1 MTSNYRLA
9 SCRIS
14 AGSVGR
20 ALVSPLIGGLL
31 GALPSALTCGR
42 VEARLGRVGTFALDH
57 AGHVEWWTARGRRA
71 QRPDGIA
78 CRARAGLRSPG
89 R

>member
-1 MTSNYRLA
+1 MTPNYRLP

-20 ALVSPLIGGLL
+20 ALLSPLIGGLR
-31 GALPSALTCGR
+31 GALPSAPTCGH
-42 VEARLGRVGTFALDH
+42 VEVGLGRVDTFALDH
-57 AGHVEWWTARGRRA
+57 AGHVERWTARGRRA

-78 CRARAGLRSPG
+78 CRARAGLRNPG